1 MSRLEMLTPQHS
13 AIAPIDYEPAD
24 AVNPTEPQPYCDVW
38 HSDVP
43 TKLLSSSTNRGWS
56 GLAAELRA
64 HGKGVVPWRSTPS
77 DIQVCVGIHGKI
89 GSLITRR
96 ASGILDQAVA
106 GRNTVWLSPRAGRK
120 AQSSSPTIS
129 RRSCVCYLPNRQL
142 SPRKLGVDSKGLPSR
157 ELRYEAAFE
166 DSLISAMARAVA
178 SELKAETSAGR
189 LMVKSLAN
197 CMAVRLLQNCV
208 RTPAAKSRTALP
220 KGGLDRRKLL
230 RVLDYI
236 AANLESDL
244 TIDRMASI
252 ACLSRYH
259 FGRAFRQA
267 VGQSPHR
274 YVSAKRLERAKAMLI
289 SERSTAGRHCALAE
303 VFLPGQLHASIQ
315 ASDRSGTQPIS
326 SNSRGSRVKSR

>member
-13 AIAPIDYEPAD
+13 AIAPIDYGPAD

-38 HSDVP
+38 HCDVP

-96 ASGILDQAVA
+96 ASGILDQAAA
-106 GRNTVWLSPRAGRK
+106 GRNTVWLSPAGWQEGSIEF
-120 AQSSSPTIS
+120 ADDLAEVVHI
-129 RRSCVCYLPNRQL
+129 YLPYSRL
-142 SPRKLGVDSKGLPSR
+142 SPSKLGIDSKGLPPG
-157 ELRYEAAFE
+157 ELKYEAAFE

-189 LMVKSLAN
+189 LMVESLAN
-197 CMAVRLLQNCV
+197 CMAVRLLQNYV

-220 KGGLDRRKLL
+220 KGGLDRRRLL

-236 AANLESDL
+236 AANLEGDL

-289 SERSTAGRHCALAE
+289 
-303 VFLPGQLHASIQ
+303 Q
-315 ASDRSGTQPIS
+315 SDRPLVDIALSLKFSCQANFTRAFRQATGQAPSQYRQTV
-326 SNSRGSRVKSR
+326 GARV

>member
-1 MSRLEMLTPQHS
+1 
-13 AIAPIDYEPAD
+13 
-24 AVNPTEPQPYCDVW
+24 
-38 HSDVP
+38 
-43 TKLLSSSTNRGWS
+43 
-56 GLAAELRA
+56 
-64 HGKGVVPWRSTPS
+64 
-77 DIQVCVGIHGKI
+77 
-89 GSLITRR
+89 
-96 ASGILDQAVA
+96 
-106 GRNTVWLSPRAGRK
+106 
-120 AQSSSPTIS
+120 
-129 RRSCVCYLPNRQL
+129 
-142 SPRKLGVDSKGLPSR
+142 
-157 ELRYEAAFE
+157 
-166 DSLISAMARAVA
+166 MARAVA

-189 LMVKSLAN
+189 LMVELLAN
-197 CMAVRLLQNCV
+197 CMAVRLLQNYV

-220 KGGLDRRKLL
+220 KGGLDRRRLSL

-236 AANLESDL
+236 AANLEGDL

-289 SERSTAGRHCALAE
+289 SERSTVGRHCALVE

-326 SNSRGSRVKSR
+326 SNSRGSRVKMAVALLAIVSARIFAAHIFDALRVQPGYGVLPPEMARPLSTAANDKATAHNAKPATDRSIISDNTNRNQI

>member
-1 MSRLEMLTPQHS
+1 M
-13 AIAPIDYEPAD
+13 
-24 AVNPTEPQPYCDVW
+24 V
-38 HSDVP
+38 
-43 TKLLSSSTNRGWS
+43 
-56 GLAAELRA
+56 EL
-64 HGKGVVPWRSTPS
+64 
-77 DIQVCVGIHGKI
+77 
-89 GSLITRR
+89 
-96 ASGILDQAVA
+96 
-106 GRNTVWLSPRAGRK
+106 
-120 AQSSSPTIS
+120 
-129 RRSCVCYLPNRQL
+129 
-142 SPRKLGVDSKGLPSR
+142 
-157 ELRYEAAFE
+157 
-166 DSLISAMARAVA
+166 
-178 SELKAETSAGR
+178 
-189 LMVKSLAN
+189 LAN
-197 CMAVRLLQNCV
+197 CMAVRLLQNYV

-236 AANLESDL
+236 AANLEGDL

-289 SERSTAGRHCALAE
+289 SERSTAGRHCALTE

-326 SNSRGSRVKSR
+326 SNSRGSRVKIAVALLAIVSAGIFAAHIFDALRVQPGYGVLPPKWSGPCRQQQMTRRQHTTQSPRPIVPLSQTTRTEIKSNKHRSTK